1 MAISVLLWG
10 LASYGPGQR
19 QVRAEA
25 AVRREAAAR
34 RWTPAELSRQVAS
47 ARLETSYAGSFGHA
61 LEPAI
66 RPLGFDW
73 KIGIALLTSF
83 AAREV
88 FVGTMSTIYS
98 VGQDADLGTVQQK
111 LAAEKDL
118 RGRPFF
124 SPARAFSLLVFY
136 VFAMQCM
143 STLAVTYRETKSWR
157 WPTAQL
163 VYMTGLAYLA
173 STLVW
178 QLWGS

>member
-1 MAISVLLWG
+1 M

-19 QVRAEA
+19 QEPGRRAGCA
-25 AVRREAAAR
+25 SKPPLRAGTPPKPSRR
-34 RWTPAELSRQVAS
+34 VAS
-47 ARLETSYAGSFGHA
+47 ARLENSYAGSFGHA

-111 LAAEKDL
+111 LAGRKGCATASRFSRR
-118 RGRPFF
+118 RGRFRC
-124 SPARAFSLLVFY
+124 S
-136 VFAMQCM
+136 C
-143 STLAVTYRETKSWR
+143 STFLPCSA
-157 WPTAQL
+157 
-163 VYMTGLAYLA
+163 
-173 STLVW
+173 
-178 QLWGS
+178 